1 MANEQIP
8 KTSVT
13 YDAYA
18 NRWEFYLRSYLGG
31 EDYQGGNYLT
41 AYKLESSEDY
51 AERKV
56 QTPLD
61 NQCKNVIH
69 IYSSFLWRALPT
81 REFGVIEND
90 PALKGYLDDAD
101 YDGRSHNS
109 VMREATVWSSVY
121 GHCWL
126 ILDKPSITSTTRA
139 DELAADIR
147 PYLTLVTPENVYD
160 WEYERSPT
168 GRHRLVYLKIRE
180 SVKGNEKIFRVWTP
194 DSISLWKVVGDLE
207 PVLIEEL
214 PNPIGLIPAV
224 TVYSQR
230 SALRGV
236 GISDIAD
243 VADIQR
249 AVYNELSEIEQLIRI
264 SNHPSLAKTEG
275 TDASAGAGAIIRMA
289 DDLDPGLKPY
299 LLQPSGGNLDAIR
312 ASIEDKIKSVDRVT
326 HLGAVRA
333 TEKAA
338 KSGIALQTEFQMLNS
353 KLSEKA
359 DLLELAEEQLWKL
372 WAIWQGREWDGVID
386 YADTFDLRDYATD
399 LEFLQMARAT
409 GVQSATFKTSIDKQI
424 AALVVDEDD
433 LAQAYDEIEATP
445 TVLGQ
450 FNTQVEE
457 AA

>member
-90 PALKGYLDDAD
+90 PALEGYLNDAD
-101 YDGRSHNS
+101 YDGRSHDS

-160 WEYERSPT
+160 WEYERTPT
-168 GRHRLVYLKIRE
+168 GRHRLVYL
-180 SVKGNEKIFRVWTP
+180 
-194 DSISLWKVVGDLE
+194 
-207 PVLIEEL
+207 
-214 PNPIGLIPAV
+214 
-224 TVYSQR
+224 
-230 SALRGV
+230 
-236 GISDIAD
+236 
-243 VADIQR
+243 
-249 AVYNELSEIEQLIRI
+249 
-264 SNHPSLAKTEG
+264 
-275 TDASAGAGAIIRMA
+275 
-289 DDLDPGLKPY
+289 
-299 LLQPSGGNLDAIR
+299 
-312 ASIEDKIKSVDRVT
+312 
-326 HLGAVRA
+326 
-333 TEKAA
+333 
-338 KSGIALQTEFQMLNS
+338 
-353 KLSEKA
+353 
-359 DLLELAEEQLWKL
+359 
-372 WAIWQGREWDGVID
+372 
-386 YADTFDLRDYATD
+386 
-399 LEFLQMARAT
+399 
-409 GVQSATFKTSIDKQI
+409 
-424 AALVVDEDD
+424 
-433 LAQAYDEIEATP
+433 
-445 TVLGQ
+445 
-450 FNTQVEE
+450 
-457 AA
+457 

>member
-8 KTSVT
+8 KTGVT
-13 YDAYA
+13 YDAYSK
-18 NRWEFYLRSYLGG
+18 RWEFYLRSYLGG
-31 EDYQGGNYLT
+31 EDYQGGSYLT
-41 AYKLESSEDY
+41 PYKLESKEDY
-51 AERKV
+51 DERIV

-69 IYSSFLWRALPT
+69 IYSSFLWRSQPT
-81 REFGVIEND
+81 REFGVLDND
-90 PALKGYLDDAD
+90 PSLEGYLDDAD
-101 YDGRSHNS
+101 YDGRSHNA
-109 VMREATVWSSVY
+109 VMREATVWASVY

-147 PYLTLVTPENVYD
+147 PYLTLVTPENVFD

-168 GRHRLVYLKIRE
+168 GKHHLIYLKVRE
-180 SVKGNEKIFRVWTP
+180 SVKGDEKIFRIWTP
-194 DSISLWKVVGDLE
+194 EFISLWKVKGDLE
-207 PVLIEEL
+207 PVLLEEAV
-214 PNPIGLIPAV
+214 NPLNLIPAV

-230 SALRGV
+230 SSVRGV
-236 GISDIAD
+236 GVSDIAD

-312 ASIEDKIKSVDRVT
+312 ASIEDKINSVDRVT

-353 KLSEKA
+353 RLSEKA
-359 DLLELAEEQLWKL
+359 DLLELAEEQLWTL
-372 WAIWQGREWDGVID
+372 WAVWQGREWDGVID
-386 YADTFDLRDYATD
+386 YADSFDLKDYASD

-409 GVQSATFKTSIDKQI
+409 GVQSVTFKQSIDKQI

-433 LAQAYDEIEATP
+433 LAQAYEEIEGTP

-450 FNTQVEE
+450 FNTQVEVVE
-457 AA
+457 